1 MGKILITFFCF
12 LFCFGRVF
20 ATASNADLQGI
31 KEKASLKE
39 KQLKEYQEKQR
50 KLEQELKNLTQK
62 EKQTGEKTEQIR
74 SNLTEVKSKTSALQ
88 SRREMMQNTLP
99 MWQTLMQET
108 ITATVVENILQ
119 SEYNTGKTVSTN
131 LLLNSLLDVKA
142 GYYKNLQKSLEQ
154 NEKDLKLTEQE
165 KENLLARQSALEA
178 EQEKLEATHKDKEK
192 DLTTAKEK
200 LKQAKKELE
209 ELKSSAEQMEKL
221 LKKAEKERAAA
232 EKKQG
237 VKSKP
242 AQTKE
247 LTNVAKKSLPWPLN
261 GQVISRFGKEYNNQ
275 LKTWIFRDG
284 IKIAAFAGTPVKAVE
299 GGKVIFSGPFRSYGQ
314 VVIIDHG
321 QGFFTI
327 YGFLKEIKTYVGQVV
342 KSGNIIGTCG
352 YDTQG
357 TAMGQGKS
365 ALYFEVR
372 SGTQAL
378 DPLIYLKSN

>member
-1 MGKILITFFCF
+1 MGKVLITVFCLF
-12 LFCFGRVF
+12 LCVGSAFS
-20 ATASNADLQGI
+20 AASKEDLQGI

-62 EKQTGEKTEQIR
+62 EKQTGQRTEKIKN
-74 SNLTEVKSKTSALQ
+74 NLIEVKSKTSSLQ
-88 SRREMMQNTLP
+88 SRREIMQNTLP

-108 ITATVVENILQ
+108 LTATIVENILQ
-119 SEYNTGKTVSTN
+119 SDFYTGKTVSRN
-131 LLLNSLLDVKA
+131 LLLNSLLNVKA

-165 KENLLARQSALEA
+165 KEDLISQQTALEA
-178 EQEKLEATHKDKEK
+178 EQEKLEATYKDKEK

-209 ELKSSAEQMEKL
+209 ELKNSAEQMEKL
-221 LKKAEKERAAA
+221 LKQAEKQRAVA

-237 VKSKP
+237 VTPTP
-242 AQTKE
+242 AKVKD
-247 LTNVAKKSLPWPLN
+247 LNIPKKSLPWPLT
-261 GQVISRFGKEYNNQ
+261 GQVISRFGKEYNQQ

-299 GGKVIFSGPFRSYGQ
+299 GGKVIFAGAFRSYGQ

-327 YGFLKEIKTYVGQVV
+327 YGFLREMKAYVGQVV
-342 KSGNIIGTCG
+342 KVGTVIGTCG
-352 YDTQG
+352 NDTQG

-365 ALYFEVR
+365 ALYFEIR

>member
-1 MGKILITFFCF
+1 MGKVLITVFCLF
-12 LFCFGRVF
+12 FCFGRAF
-20 ATASNADLQGI
+20 SAASQEDLQGI

-62 EKQTGEKTEQIR
+62 EKQTGQKTQEIK
-74 SNLTEVKSKTSALQ
+74 SNLVEVKSKTSSLQ
-88 SRREMMQNTLP
+88 NRREMMQNTLP

-119 SEYNTGKTVSTN
+119 SEFNTGKTVSRN
-131 LLLNSLLDVKA
+131 LLLNSLLNVKA
-142 GYYKNLQKSLEQ
+142 GYYKNLQNSLEQ

-165 KENLLARQSALEA
+165 KEDLLARQSALEA
-178 EQEKLEATHKDKEK
+178 EKEKLEATHKDKEK

-209 ELKSSAEQMEKL
+209 ELKNSAEQMEKL
-221 LKKAEKERAAA
+221 LKQAEKQRAAA

-237 VKSKP
+237 VKPKP
-242 AQTKE
+242 AATKE
-247 LTNVAKKSLPWPLN
+247 LNIPKKSLPWPLN
-261 GQVISRFGKEYNNQ
+261 GQVISRFGKEYNQQ

-299 GGKVIFSGPFRSYGQ
+299 GGKVIFAGAFRSYGQ

-327 YGFLKEIKTYVGQVV
+327 YGFLQEIKAYVGQVV

-352 YDTQG
+352 YDSQG
-357 TAMGQGKS
+357 TAMGQGKA

-378 DPLIYLKSN
+378 DPLNYLKSN

>member
-1 MGKILITFFCF
+1 MGKILITVFCFFFCF
-12 LFCFGRVF
+12 GSTLF
-20 ATASNADLQGI
+20 AASKDDLRGI

-39 KQLKEYQEKQR
+39 KQLREYQEKQK

-62 EKQTGEKTEQIR
+62 EKQTGKKTEEVK
-74 SNLTEVKSKTSALQ
+74 SNLIEVKSKTSSLQ
-88 SRREMMQNTLP
+88 SRREIMKTTLP

-108 ITATVVENILQ
+108 LTATIVENILQ
-119 SEYNTGKTVSTN
+119 SDFNTGKTVSRN

-154 NEKDLKLTEQE
+154 NEKDLQLTERE
-165 KENLLARQSALEA
+165 KEKLLSQQSALEA
-178 EQEKLEATHKDKEK
+178 EKEKLEATHKDKEK

-209 ELKSSAEQMEKL
+209 ELKNSAEQMEKL

-232 EKKQG
+232 AKKQG
-237 VKSKP
+237 LESKP
-242 AQTKE
+242 ASAKE
-247 LTNVAKKSLPWPLN
+247 LANVAKKSLPWPLN
-261 GQVISRFGKEYNNQ
+261 GQIISRFGKEYNQQ

-299 GGKVIFSGPFRSYGQ
+299 GGKVIFSGAFRSYGQ
-314 VVIIDHG
+314 VVIVDHG

-327 YGFLKEIKTYVGQVV
+327 YGFLQEIKTYVGEVV
-342 KSGNIIGTCG
+342 KSGNVIGTCG
-352 YDTQG
+352 HDTQG
-357 TAMGQGKS
+357 AAMGQGKS
-365 ALYFEVR
+365 ALYFEIR